1 MTSPAENRDA
11 HTALVAQLR
20 DKLAAAALGGSE
32 RSRARH
38 VDRGKLLP
46 RDRVDGLLDPGSPLL
61 EIAPLAADG
70 MYDDECPGAGIIT
83 GIGRI
88 SGRECMIVAND
99 ATVKGGTYYPITV
112 KKHLRAQE
120 IAGQNRLPCIYLVD
134 SGGAF
139 LPRQDE
145 VFPDRD
151 HFGRIFYNQANL
163 SSQGIPQI
171 AAVLGSCTAG
181 GAYVPAMS
189 EEALIVRTQ
198 GTIFLGGP
206 PLVKA
211 ATGEVVSAEDL
222 GGGDL
227 HARVSGVTDHL
238 AADDLDALRMVR
250 SIVGTLAP
258 RAAVPWEVAPVEE
271 PRYAAESLYG
281 VVPTDLRAPYDV
293 HEVIARIVDGSRFAE
308 FKAEYGPTLVTGF
321 ARIYGHPVG
330 IIANN
335 GILFSESALKGA
347 HFIELCDQ
355 RQIPLVFLQNITGF
369 MVGRRYEAGGIA
381 KHGAKMGT

>member
-20 DKLAAAALGGSE
+20 DKLATAALGGSE

-61 EIAPLAADG
+61 EVAPLAADG

-83 GIGRI
+83 GIGRV

-120 IAGQNRLPCIYLVD
+120 IASQNRLPCIYLVD

-163 SSQGIPQI
+163 SAQGIPQI

-189 EEALIVRTQ
+189 DEAVIVRNQ

-211 ATGEVVSAEDL
+211 ATVSPIISPTTTATRCASFGAL
-222 GGGDL
+222 FRRWGRASRG
-227 HARVSGVTDHL
+227 SGMC
-238 AADDLDALRMVR
+238 RPR
-250 SIVGTLAP
+250 STRSPINQSST
-258 RAAVPWEVAPVEE
+258 
-271 PRYAAESLYG
+271 
-281 VVPTDLRAPYDV
+281 T
-293 HEVIARIVDGSRFAE
+293 
-308 FKAEYGPTLVTGF
+308 
-321 ARIYGHPVG
+321 
-330 IIANN
+330 
-335 GILFSESALKGA
+335 
-347 HFIELCDQ
+347 
-355 RQIPLVFLQNITGF
+355 
-369 MVGRRYEAGGIA
+369 
-381 KHGAKMGT
+381 